1 MALTL
6 VIHFGVGRFVEQ
18 SGVML
23 GANPGPHNKEKAMW
37 IEIMS
42 RREVCWY
49 CEEHHD
55 EPCVM
60 ISISDPRMWY
70 DSSPFVSSENKVVDI
85 LELMFSDADKP
96 GLDVYCNEAGVEDLM
111 SDEDARRVA
120 EFVAKYR
127 GENII
132 VHCDAGISRS
142 AGVAAAIMKHLSG
155 DDSRIFDSSRW
166 HPNMWCYR
174 KTLNALHEKDGPKPV
189 SQ

>member
-1 MALTL
+1 ML
-6 VIHFGVGRFVEQ
+6 VVSSKVRGREFK
-18 SGVML
+18 MR
-23 GANPGPHNKEKAMW
+23 
-37 IEIMS
+37 IDIMS

-49 CEEHHD
+49 CEEPHD

-70 DSSPFVSSENKVVDI
+70 DSAPFVSSENKVVDI

-96 GLDVYCNEAGVEDLM
+96 GLDVYGNEAGVEDLM

-132 VHCDAGISRS
+132 VHCDAGISRL
-142 AGVAAAIMKHLSG
+142 AGVATAIMKHLSG